1 MSHSPIERR
10 LLGSTGIAV
19 SRVGVG
25 TGTSGFTGVM
35 AQAAMA
41 PGDFADILAYGYEKY
56 GINLWDT
63 AHTYGT
69 YAHLRAG
76 LGAVARQGVVII
88 GKTGAAT
95 AKGALSEFEAA
106 LRGIGTDYLD
116 VFMLHGVRG
125 EREFRLKRGALEALV
140 RLKAEGRVRAVGLS
154 AHGLGGLRAALAS
167 PEIEAVLAR
176 MNYAGACMDGP
187 QDGILSTLAGIPAVK
202 EAAKRL
208 IPKRLVPSLSGA
220 LEAECALEAHQEEA
234 LSLVRAM
241 AQAGKGVLGM
251 KLFGAGRLTA
261 DPGAAYAFARS
272 RTEVDSFV
280 IGMESVA
287 DLDAAATALGGS

>member
-1 MSHSPIERR
+1 MTHTPIDRR
-10 LLGSTGIAV
+10 ILGATGIAV

-41 PGDFADILAYGYEKY
+41 PADFADILEYGYRNY

-76 LGAVARQGVVII
+76 LARVPREGVVIV
-88 GKTGAAT
+88 GKTGAAS
-95 AKGALSEFEAA
+95 AKGALGDFEAA
-106 LRGIGTDYLD
+106 LRGIGTGYLD

-140 RLKAEGRVRAVGLS
+140 RLKEAGRIRAVGLS
-154 AHGLGGLRAALAS
+154 AHGLGGLRAGLHDPA
-167 PEIEAVLAR
+167 IEVVFAR

-187 QDGILSTLAGIPAVK
+187 QKGILATLAGIPALK
-202 EAAKRL
+202 EAARRL
-208 IPKRLVPSLSGA
+208 IPKSLVPSLSGVV
-220 LEAECALEAHQEEA
+220 EAECALPVHQEEA
-234 LSLVRAM
+234 LSLTRAI
-241 AQAGKGVLGM
+241 AEAGKGVLGM
-251 KLFGAGRLTA
+251 KLFGAGKLTA
-261 DPGAAYAFARS
+261 DPEAAYAFART
-272 RTEVDSFV
+272 RQEAAAFV
-280 IGMESVA
+280 IGVERLS
-287 DLDAAATALGGS
+287 DLDAAAAALGGV